1 MKNQASE
8 IALYT
13 KKMVAEIKNLFN
25 FRLFRVKWYDK
36 LCFSSKAREKM
47 TNSQAERLQLLT
59 FALHEWLKELRY
71 LQ

>member
-1 MKNQASE
+1 
-8 IALYT
+8 
-13 KKMVAEIKNLFN
+13 MVAEIKNLFN

-71 LQ
+71 L